1 MKKTNLIILS
11 VIIFTLLFA
20 QQACHNKNDTPIPA
34 PNDFTVT
41 LERHN
46 LIHNVYY
53 RIGPDVR
60 SIELNFSLSLDSSSV
75 DGNLSF
81 SDKTGMLN
89 TKYQLEVSGNKI
101 LLLFNND
108 FQLRE
113 GWQYFIEI
121 LPGLKSEKGSSLTNN
136 AVLEI
141 RTLSEPLPPSGL
153 PGYDSTVRNAIAC
166 ISDIHMGDVRAT
178 DNHYC
183 WFQKNKDALEDF
195 LDYVVDSRQFK
206 KLVIMGDL
214 FDEWLVPFS
223 ISPFDPDHNIHSS
236 AEYFHAVANNPVN
249 TGIISRLQNIAATNY
264 IELVYIPGNHDMLLT
279 QEVLQDIIPGI
290 SWAGTDETPGLGA
303 YSPVDEMIM
312 EHGHRYDFFNCPQS
326 LVNPDHMLPPGYFV
340 ARLYAQGM
348 MDQGSALKGTNEMNG
363 SFEFET
369 AWTVAYLYT
378 IAHFGMPL
386 PQGDSANI
394 LMGGIDG
401 YSDPMS
407 FDGSRQ
413 MYAANIEDLWGAT
426 QTQNKVPVPTEC
438 CFHAIWNGH
447 SDLFGAATTEYILQ
461 PPAPDTYKV
470 IAFGHTHRP
479 EIEAYLENEKIISI
493 YANSG
498 SWLDADASDYKVRT
512 FLSIKP
518 ADWTGSQMDVVSLYQ
533 YNRDNEEGDNYKP
546 VLLGEESVETD

>member
-1 MKKTNLIILS
+1 MRKFSL
-11 VIIFTLLFA
+11 VIISAIIFSLLFM
-20 QQACHNKNDTPIPA
+20 QQACHKKNDKPIEV
-34 PNDFTVT
+34 NDFSAT
-41 LERHN
+41 LARHS

-53 RIGPDVR
+53 QVSPRDR
-60 SIELNFSLSLDSSSV
+60 SIELTFNKPLDQSSI

-81 SDKTGMLN
+81 SDKTGMLDV
-89 TKYQLEVSGNKI
+89 KYQLEVSGNKI
-101 LLLFNND
+101 LLLFNDD
-108 FQLRE
+108 FELHE
-113 GWQYFIEI
+113 GWQYFIKI
-121 LPGLKSEKGSSLTNN
+121 LPSLKSENGNSLANN
-136 AVLEI
+136 TVMEI
-141 RTLSEPLPPSGL
+141 RTLSKPLLSSGV
-153 PGYDSTVRNAIAC
+153 PGNDSTIRNAIAC

-183 WFQKNKDALEDF
+183 WFGKNKEALEDF
-195 LDYVVDSRQFK
+195 LDYVVNSRQFK

-214 FDEWLVPFS
+214 FDEWLVPFT
-223 ISPFDPDHNIHSS
+223 ISPFDSGYQITSS
-236 AEYFHAVANNPVN
+236 RAYFHAIADNPVN
-249 TGIISRLQNIAATNY
+249 TGIISRLQGIAVNSD

-279 QEVLQDIIPGI
+279 REILDEIIPNLT
-290 SWAGTDETPGLGA
+290 WAGEDETPGLGA
-303 YSPVDEMIM
+303 YSPMDEIIM

-340 ARLYAQGM
+340 SRLYAQGM
-348 MDQGSALKGTNEMNG
+348 MDQGSAFKGTNETSG

-401 YSDPMS
+401 YSLPMS
-407 FDGSRQ
+407 FDGTRH
-413 MYAANIEDLWGAT
+413 MYAENIEDLWPAT
-426 QTQNKVPVPTEC
+426 QDQNKVPVPAEC

-461 PPAPDTYKV
+461 PPAPTAYKV
-470 IAFGHTHRP
+470 IAFGHTHHP
-479 EIEAYLENEKIISI
+479 EIKAYLENEKIISV

-498 SWLDADASDYKVRT
+498 SWLDADASNYKVRT

-518 ADWTGSQMDVVSLYQ
+518 AEWTGSQMDVVSLYQ
-533 YNRDNEEGDNYKP
+533 YNKDNEGDHNYKP